1 MAPGS
6 TEETLGPVLNVQAQ
20 SLDVREVFAYG
31 ALWALV

>member
-6 TEETLGPVLNVQAQ
+6 TEETLGPVLNVLAQ